1 MLAKKTSFSKW
12 PLLASA
18 ALSIGLAAPAFAENR
33 INASNSYG
41 DEYGNIVYYESGGSK
56 IIFVGGAAAK
66 SDVIGKQIRR
76 EVPVYRRGGKQPAI
90 ISPPADPIVIGVI
103 PPPNTSCDSPIM
115 VKGLGYQ
122 YGIDRNSTIILAHPG
137 C

>member
-1 MLAKKTSFSKW
+1 MLARKNAFAMWRLVATTV
-12 PLLASA
+12 
-18 ALSIGLAAPAFAENR
+18 LSIGLAAPAVADNR
-33 INASNSYG
+33 INAGNSFG
-41 DEYGNIVYYESGGSK
+41 DEYGNIVYYEAGGSK
-56 IIFVGGAAAK
+56 IIFVGGAAAQ
-66 SDVIGKQIRR
+66 SDVVGRRIRS

-90 ISPPADPIVIGVI
+90 ISPPADPMVIGVI

-122 YGIDRNSTIILAHPG
+122 YGIDRNSTIILGHPG

>member
-1 MLAKKTSFSKW
+1 MLARKTACAMW
-12 PLLASA
+12 RLVATA
-18 ALSIGLAAPAFAENR
+18 ALSFGLAAPADADNR
-33 INASNSYG
+33 INAGNSFG
-41 DEYGNIVYYESGGSK
+41 DEYGNIVYYETGGSK
-56 IIFVGGAAAK
+56 IIFVGAAAAK
-66 SDVIGKQIRR
+66 SDVVGRRIRS

-90 ISPPADPIVIGVI
+90 ITPPADPMVIGVI

-122 YGIDRNSTIILAHPG
+122 YGIDRNSTIILGHPD